1 MNITL
6 YDKFEHLT
14 TCKLYNVSSII
25 HLSEFHIVDRGD
37 SFFMFLYPNK
47 SIISKLNSSSTPK
60 YNSKENINCDWILS
74 IGSASA
80 NLIGFWII
88 LSFDVDEK
96 INTHI
101 PYQIAY
107 YPSRHK

>member
-6 YDKFEHLT
+6 YDKFELY

>member
-1 MNITL
+1 
-6 YDKFEHLT
+6 
-14 TCKLYNVSSII
+14 
-25 HLSEFHIVDRGD
+25 
-37 SFFMFLYPNK
+37 MFLYPNK

-88 LSFDVDEK
+88 WSFDVDEK
-96 INTHI
+96 MNTQPDSFFSANPSNNRWHI
-101 PYQIAY
+101 FMSLLSNYQ
-107 YPSRHK
+107 KF